1 MADQQDD
8 FDEIVRR
15 LDIDIPFPDEPP
27 AREPE
32 HPSVRRYRR
41 PDTTPDDEI
50 DEAELDDMPDD
61 QDDQFYRRVPPPP
74 LRPHHRGRTLA
85 WIAVLG
91 SPLAIVVAT
100 IFQIWLA
107 KSVLLA
113 LAFTFVAGSI
123 YLISQLPENGPGPPD
138 WPDDG
143 AAI

>member
-27 AREPE
+27 AREPQ
-32 HPSVRRYRR
+32 HPSVRRNRHA
-41 PDTTPDDEI
+41 DAEPDDEV
-50 DEAELDDMPDD
+50 EFDDMPDE
-61 QDDQFYRRVPPPP
+61 QDEQFYRRVPPPP
-74 LRPHHRGRTLA
+74 VRPHHRGRTLA
-85 WIAVLG
+85 WVGVLG

-100 IFQIWLA
+100 VFQIWMA

-123 YLISQLPENGPGPPD
+123 YLISQLPENGPSRPD